1 MLLVDFV
8 VGEFVSVLQK
18 VVHCRHHLKVK
29 SSLVK
34 IRSVDSYMNKILLN
48 CNKFS

>member
-1 MLLVDFV
+1 MLVVDFV
-8 VGEFVSVLQK
+8 VGEFVCVLQK